1 MDVIKA
7 AAKKKAIKKFYRF
20 FLWICFCD
28 PITDTLISSMRCFV
42 LPLKKSNPDLVLI
55 IVTLSLLAIGLIM
68 VYSASAIWA
77 TYKFEGDSFYFVK
90 RQMLF
95 AFVGVIAMFFIM
107 NVDYW
112 TWRTWSKV
120 IIIVCFILLVIVLVP
135 GIGMA
140 RNGSRSWIGVG
151 AFSIQPSEFMKLA
164 MIAFLAKFLSER
176 QKLITSFKKGLL
188 PSLGMVFLAFG
199 LIMLQPDLGTGTVMI
214 GTCIVMIFISGAR
227 VSHFILLGLIGVA
240 GFVGLILSAPYR
252 MKRIT
257 SFLDPWEDP
266 LGSGFQIIQSLYAIG
281 PGGLFGLGLGQSR
294 QKFFY
299 LPEPQTDFIFAI
311 LSEELGFIGG
321 TLVILLFALLLW
333 RGIRIALGAPD
344 LYGSLIAVGIIA
356 MVAIQVMI
364 NIGVVIGLMPVT
376 GITLPFL
383 SYGGSSLTLMLIAI
397 GVLLNISRY
406 SRY

>member
-1 MDVIKA
+1 MI
-7 AAKKKAIKKFYRF
+7 
-20 FLWICFCD
+20 
-28 PITDTLISSMRCFV
+28 
-42 LPLKKSNPDLVLI
+42 LI
-55 IVTLSLLAIGLIM
+55 IVTLMLLAVGLTM

-77 TYKFEGDSFYFVK
+77 DYKFDDAFFFAK
-90 RQMLF
+90 RQLLF
-95 AFVGVIAMFFIM
+95 AVVGLVAMFFLM

-112 TWRTWSKV
+112 TWRTWAKV
-120 IIIVCFILLVIVLVP
+120 IIIVCFVLLLLVLIP
-135 GIGMA
+135 GIGNV

-164 MIAFLAKFLSER
+164 MIAFLAKFLSEK
-176 QKLITSFKKGLL
+176 QKLITSFKKGLV
-188 PSLGMVFLAFG
+188 PSLGLVFLAFG
-199 LIMLQPDLGTGTVMI
+199 LIMLQPDLGTGTVMV
-214 GTCIVMIFISGAR
+214 GTCIVMIFVSGAR
-227 VSHFILLGLIGVA
+227 IKHFAFLGLIGIG
-240 GFVGLILSAPYR
+240 GFVALVLSAPYR
-252 MKRIT
+252 IKRIT

-281 PGGLFGLGLGQSR
+281 PGGLFGLGLGESR

-321 TLVILLFALLLW
+321 TFVILLFALLLW
-333 RGIRIALGAPD
+333 RGIRVALGAPD
-344 LYGSLIAVGIIA
+344 LYGSFLAVGIIA

-364 NIGVVIGLMPVT
+364 NIGVVTGLMPVT

-383 SYGGSSLTLMLIAI
+383 SYGGSSLTLMLMAI